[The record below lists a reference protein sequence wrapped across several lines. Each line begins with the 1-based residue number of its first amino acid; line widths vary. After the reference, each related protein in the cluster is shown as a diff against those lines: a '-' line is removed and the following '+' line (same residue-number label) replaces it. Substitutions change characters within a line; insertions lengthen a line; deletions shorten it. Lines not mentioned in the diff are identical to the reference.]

1 MKKRFKILLGVV
13 FLCIFYHFYSKANF
27 EFDEAIHYSLTDDK
41 TEKVP
46 FDDSLVYGD
55 FPNDISDTLFIAVL
69 EKKGFVKKQIDKSRN
84 EQLKSIL
91 TSDFGI
97 TIGTKKCEVVYRD
110 IIILK
115 TNNKI
120 TGIAKIC
127 FGCGEHHFIGRNFN
141 EYNFDN
147 YKELEKLL
155 YTEIKN

>member
-1 MKKRFKILLGVV
+1 MKKRFKIILV
-13 FLCIFYHFYSKANF
+13 FAVLCVLYHCYSKANF

-41 TEKVP
+41 TEKIP
-46 FDDSLVYGD
+46 FDDSLVFGN
-55 FPNDISDTLFIAVL
+55 FPYAISDTLFIAKL

-110 IIILK
+110 IIVLK

-141 EYNFDN
+141 EYNFDK
-147 YKELEKLL
+147 YDDLEKLL
-155 YTEIKN
+155 YSK